1 MRNIALKT
9 NLKKTIPVVTLNTG
23 FTRLS
28 LSLGLMMG
36 LITTTLSTHAAIPVE
51 SRPLTSSS
59 AVGGVDSTQTSQLW
73 QLTQQIQKLEN
84 EVRDLR
90 GKVETHDND
99 IDQLQ
104 KEAKNHYT
112 DFDQRIAQ
120 SQDDIKKLQAAQA
133 PAPAPTTTPP
143 ADGAPATTTAPGTP
157 PVAAATGDE
166 ADKVAYIAAYDAY
179 KAGGAAKAIAPMK
192 KFITDY
198 PNSPFVPNAYYWLGE
213 FNLAITPPNFAA
225 ASSNFKIVSNQYPK
239 SAKAAAATYRLATL
253 ADVDQHQ
260 ASAIALMKTILKN
273 YPGTQEAGYATDYL
287 KSHSST
293 STEEKKATPKKTDK
307 VKAEEATN
315 QKAKPAT
322 KKKVKAK
329 EDDDTSA

>member
-9 NLKKTIPVVTLNTG
+9 NLKTTIPVGTLGTG

-36 LITTTLSTHAAIPVE
+36 LITTTTLSTHAAIPVE

-104 KEAKNHYT
+104 KKQNHYT

-133 PAPAPTTTPP
+133 PASVPATTPSTDGAPTTTTVPST
-143 ADGAPATTTAPGTP
+143 APA
-157 PVAAATGDE
+157 AAATG
-166 ADKVAYIAAYDAY
+166 
-179 KAGGAAKAIAPMK
+179 
-192 KFITDY
+192 
-198 PNSPFVPNAYYWLGE
+198 
-213 FNLAITPPNFAA
+213 
-225 ASSNFKIVSNQYPK
+225 
-239 SAKAAAATYRLATL
+239 R
-253 ADVDQHQ
+253 
-260 ASAIALMKTILKN
+260 
-273 YPGTQEAGYATDYL
+273 
-287 KSHSST
+287 
-293 STEEKKATPKKTDK
+293 
-307 VKAEEATN
+307 
-315 QKAKPAT
+315 
-322 KKKVKAK
+322 
-329 EDDDTSA
+329 

>member
-1 MRNIALKT
+1 MRNIAVNT
-9 NLKKTIPVVTLNTG
+9 NLKKTVPVIFFNIPMS
-23 FTRLS
+23 RLS
-28 LSLGLMMG
+28 LSLGMAMG
-36 LITTTLSTHAAIPVE
+36 LIITTTISSHAAIPVE
-51 SRPLTSSS
+51 SRPLTSASS
-59 AVGGVDSTQTSQLW
+59 ATGATDNSQSSQLW
-73 QLTQQIQKLEN
+73 QLNQQIQKLQN
-84 EVRDLR
+84 EVRELR

-120 SQDDIKKLQAAQA
+120 SQDDIKKLQASQA
-133 PAPAPTTTPP
+133 PAPTSGTPP
-143 ADGAPATTTAPGTP
+143 ADGTPVTAAPAVGTAP
-157 PVAAATGDE
+157 AATGDE

-192 KFITDY
+192 QFITDY

-225 ASSNFKIVSNQYPK
+225 ASSNFKIVSNQFPK

-260 ASAIALMKTILKN
+260 STAITLMKTILKN

-287 KSHSST
+287 KSHA
-293 STEEKKATPKKTDK
+293 STEEKKVTPKKTEK
-307 VKAEEATN
+307 VKTDEAVN
-315 QKAKPAT
+315 QKAKPAV

-329 EDDDTSA
+329 DDEDPSA